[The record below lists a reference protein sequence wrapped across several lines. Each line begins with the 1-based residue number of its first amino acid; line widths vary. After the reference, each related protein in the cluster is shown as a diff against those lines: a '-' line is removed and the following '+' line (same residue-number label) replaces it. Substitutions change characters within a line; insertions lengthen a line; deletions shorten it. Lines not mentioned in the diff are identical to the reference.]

1 MVRTAS
7 TMLELGTQAPEFAL
21 SRVDTGRVVALRDLA
36 GAPATLVI
44 FLCAHCPYVKH
55 VAPVLATL
63 TSEYLKRGVVIVGI
77 ASNDA
82 TAYPDDAP
90 DALAR
95 DAAERGYQFPYL
107 YDESQA
113 VAKAYHAA
121 CTPDFFLFDKDRR
134 LAYRGQFDASR
145 PRNDLPVTGADLRAA
160 LDAVL
165 AGAPLP
171 KPQYPSI
178 GCNIKWKDAPEYF
191 KPEGV
196 K

>member
-7 TMLELGTQAPEFAL
+7 TMQELGTQAPEFAL

-36 GAPATLVI
+36 GAPATLVM

-55 VAPVLATL
+55 IAPVLATL
-63 TSEYLKRGVVIVGI
+63 TSEYLKAGVAIVGI

-90 DALAR
+90 DALAQ

-121 CTPDFFLFDKDRR
+121 CTPDFFLFDRDRR

-145 PRNDLPVTGADLRAA
+145 PRNELPVTGADLRAA

-165 AGAPLP
+165 AGTPVP

-178 GCNIKWKDAPEYF
+178 GCNIKWKDAPSYF
-191 KPEGV
+191 DPGGAK
-196 K
+196 

>member
-7 TMLELGTQAPEFAL
+7 TMLPLGTQAPEFAL
-21 SRVDTGRVVALRDLA
+21 PRVDTGKVVALRDLA

-55 VAPVLATL
+55 IAPTLAKL
-63 TSEYLKRGVVIVGI
+63 TTEYLKPGVAIVGI

-82 TAYPDDAP
+82 SAYPDDAP
-90 DALAR
+90 DALAK

-113 VAKAYHAA
+113 VAKSYHAA
-121 CTPDFFLFDKDRR
+121 CTPDFFLFDRERR

-145 PRNDLPVTGADLRAA
+145 PKNDRPVTGADLRAA
-160 LDAVL
+160 LEAVL
-165 AGAPLP
+165 GAQPVP
-171 KPQYPSI
+171 EPQYPSI
-178 GCNIKWKDAPEYF
+178 GCNIKWKDAPDYF
-191 KPEGV
+191 TGDAAR
-196 K
+196 